1 MTVTVPPTRRRTR
14 GQRPTSFLQLL
25 GTLTAGW
32 LCARV
37 AARADAPPAL
47 AAAAEVFLSQ
57 ILPRTAWHAR
67 ALAAPVA
74 TLTDTAV
81 VA

>member
-1 MTVTVPPTRRRTR
+1 VRVSPPAPTRRLRS
-14 GQRPTSFLQLL
+14 RPLL
-25 GTLTAGW
+25 KCL
-32 LCARV
+32 
-37 AARADAPPAL
+37 
-47 AAAAEVFLSQ
+47 LSQ